1 VAKEAETMRVTQSS
15 EWVEKVLEQ
24 HRQLRSQVET
34 IEEFLAVPRP
44 LAGEKGSHTWAVE
57 LSRRLLALH
66 DDLFQHF
73 RFEEEVEARQNS
85 FEEHPEAAGKLEEII
100 CEHPAMLRELRDIVS
115 DVLSYSEGINP
126 EDPQLRRR
134 IARLITRFHQHE
146 EMENHL
152 IQRMEYRD
160 VGAVD

>member
-73 RFEEEVEARQNS
+73 RF
-85 FEEHPEAAGKLEEII
+85 
-100 CEHPAMLRELRDIVS
+100 
-115 DVLSYSEGINP
+115 
-126 EDPQLRRR
+126 
-134 IARLITRFHQHE
+134 
-146 EMENHL
+146 
-152 IQRMEYRD
+152 
-160 VGAVD
+160 